1 MYPTVGPNKR
11 EELQIII
18 IVRQTEKLIKIKL
31 FEVIQPW
38 QKYALRIKGDKLVAI
53 YFTICIQADSGFVIF
68 GMIYTIANNVRF
80 KTFP

>member
-11 EELQIII
+11 KELQIMI
-18 IVRQTEKLIKIKL
+18 IVRQTQKLIKRKL

-38 QKYALRIKGDKLVAI
+38 QKNALRIKRDKLVALC
-53 YFTICIQADSGFVIF
+53 FTMHSGFIIF
-68 GMIYTIANNVRF
+68 DMIYTIENNEHF